1 MTTYAGFT
9 ADDIASAFAYIC
21 KSAFVCKHCGA
32 FFDEPVLR
40 VKDMPVCPD
49 CNSSNLEFD
58 EDMVYNVTKE
68 YVNRK
73 NKQSI
78 YSDAM
83 CDRKAD
89 LESR

>member
-9 ADDIASAFAYIC
+9 ADDIASAFAYIS
-21 KSAFVCKHCGA
+21 KSAFVCKNCGA
-32 FFDEPVLR
+32 FFDEHVLR

-49 CNSSNLEFD
+49 CYSSNLEFD

-68 YVNRK
+68 CVEK
-73 NKQSI
+73 GSVSI
-78 YSDAM
+78 YSSAM
-83 CDRKAD
+83 CERQTD